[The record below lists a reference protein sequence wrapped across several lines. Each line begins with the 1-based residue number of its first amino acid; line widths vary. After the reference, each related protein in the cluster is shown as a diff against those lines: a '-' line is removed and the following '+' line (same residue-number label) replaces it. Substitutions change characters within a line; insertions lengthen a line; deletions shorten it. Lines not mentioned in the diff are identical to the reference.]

1 MGWLIPESDPRQ
13 AVRVRRLLMGA
24 GSYLLPAAG
33 MAYALLRGT
42 GGPPLRPSGA
52 ALWLGTVVTA
62 NLAFFTL
69 IRSGLSK
76 RFHDPALTI
85 PQMTVAVLLVTWM
98 LYFAGSARGAMS
110 MLYLVTFTFG
120 LFRLTTRDFLW
131 LSGFTLLCYGV
142 MIATLLP
149 RHPASAE
156 VEGLLVDLV
165 VVATVLPWFALV
177 GGYISRLRERLNRA
191 NNRLEEALD
200 TIGRLAIYDELT
212 QVYNRRHLLEILDR
226 QKELADRG
234 GWRFAVALIDLDHF
248 KQVNDTLGHL
258 AGDDVLAG
266 VAAAVNGTLRSV
278 DAMARYGGEE
288 FVLVLSNT
296 DLDGA
301 RRAADRV
308 HRRIA
313 RASFEELGVRQRIT
327 VSIGVTAYA
336 PPEEL
341 AALLARADRAL
352 YEAKAA
358 GRNCTRTADP
368 PVWPRAAAR
377 GPAAGGE
384 DGSTP

>member
-1 MGWLIPESDPRQ
+1 MGWLIPEADPRQ

-24 GSYLLPAAG
+24 GSYLLPAGG
-33 MAYALLRGT
+33 MLYALLHGT
-42 GGPPLRPSGA
+42 GVPPLTAPEAGA
-52 ALWLGTVVTA
+52 WAAVVVVA
-62 NLAFFTL
+62 NLSFFAL
-69 IRSGLSK
+69 IRSGLNK

-85 PQMTVAVLLVTWM
+85 PQMTVALLLVTAM
-98 LYFAGSARGAMS
+98 LYFAGSARGVMS

-131 LSGFTLLCYGV
+131 LSAFTLLCYAA
-142 MIATLLP
+142 MIATLLL
-149 RHPASAE
+149 RHPAASDPE
-156 VEGLLVDLV
+156 SLLMELV
-165 VVATVLPWFALV
+165 VVATVLPWFAFV

-200 TIGRLAIYDELT
+200 TIGHLAIYDELT
-212 QVYNRRHLLEILDR
+212 QVYNRRHLLEILEQ

-266 VAAAVNGTLRSV
+266 VAGAIKNTLRSV

-288 FVLVLSNT
+288 FVLVLSNA

-301 RRAADRV
+301 RQAADRV

-313 RASFEELGVRQRIT
+313 QATFEELGAQLRIT

-336 PPEEL
+336 PAEEL
-341 AALLARADRAL
+341 ASVLARVDHAL

-358 GRNCTRTADP
+358 GRNCTRAADP
-368 PVWPRAAAR
+368 PVRLRSAP
-377 GPAAGGE
+377 GGAEGDRE
-384 DGSTP
+384 DGSTS